1 MHAPTYRTFAHTHMH
16 MHAHTCTC
24 MQLTHPTTETH
35 ARAHTHTHAIYT
47 QTRTHTSARMHAVDT
62 RTHMHAVDT
71 RTHMHTHTNARM
83 HAINTRTHMHTH
95 THHTFDAAPVPSHLL
110 TFPAARWQRS
120 AISSAVLG
128 CACKHTGPGTAC
140 FLRRKS
146 HARTHTHTCAHT
158 LRVHL
163 HDTQQPLCTLPH
175 SKTDFSNSDRNDIC
189 TLASG
194 MTYAHLPQGRPPPS
208 WS

>member
-1 MHAPTYRTFAHTHMH
+1 MQFTHR
-16 MHAHTCTC
+16 HAHTQAHACMQLTHAHTC
-24 MQLTHPTTETH
+24 MQLTH
-35 ARAHTHTHAIYT
+35 AHTCTHT
-47 QTRTHTSARMHAVDT
+47 QTHVCMQLTHV
-62 RTHMHAVDT
+62 
-71 RTHMHTHTNARM
+71 HTC
-83 HAINTRTHMHTH
+83 TH

-175 SKTDFSNSDRNDIC
+175 SKTDFSNSDRNDMC